1 MAICFRT
8 RPTVHKIAKNS
19 SHEYILLFFYIQRL
33 YHLKEILSLNSLP
46 FDFMQLASED
56 LTFDVYQ
63 GLQGQIYIQET
74 KRGVNHSLE
83 IFGNPYKKLEISY
96 A

>member
-8 RPTVHKIAKNS
+8 RIAKNS

-46 FDFMQLASED
+46 FDLLQLAFED
-56 LTFDVYQ
+56 LTFFDVYQ

>member
-1 MAICFRT
+1 
-8 RPTVHKIAKNS
+8 
-19 SHEYILLFFYIQRL
+19 
-33 YHLKEILSLNSLP
+33 
-46 FDFMQLASED
+46 MQLASED